1 MLRKGAGGRPS
12 RSLEKL
18 MLGIDVSKADLVCTL
33 LDPTTRQNQWT
44 RTFPNTAAG
53 IRHLLTQTPADPPWV
68 LEPTGRFSTSVVKQ
82 AQAEGRTL
90 LLAPPRQAQRF
101 LQAIQT
107 RAKTDRLDSAGLA
120 LFDLSMPLKPYPI
133 KPDAVEQLEQLLT
146 ARHGIVQAITSL
158 QPRIAELP
166 HAAAP
171 LQKAVA
177 DLKTQREEL
186 DRQIRA
192 LTQKQEPLAALV
204 ASLQSVPGIGP
215 VTATSIAARLT
226 SKEFGHPDQ
235 FVAYIGLDVAVR
247 QSGKREGKCGLTKQG
262 DGELRRL
269 LYLCARA
276 NLRVKESPFRTQ
288 YERERERGLSKTAAL
303 NAVARKLARLCWSLA
318 KHGTSYDP
326 DRVHKQG

>member
-1 MLRKGAGGRPS
+1 
-12 RSLEKL
+12 
-18 MLGIDVSKADLVCTL
+18 MLGIDVSKAQLVCTL
-33 LDPTTRQNQWT
+33 LDPTTRQNLWT
-44 RTFPNTAAG
+44 RTLPNTAG
-53 IRHLLTQTPADPPWV
+53 GCHDLLTQTPADHPWV
-68 LEPTGRFSTSVVKQ
+68 LEPTGRYSAAVVKQ
-82 AQAEGRTL
+82 AQAKGRTV

-101 LQAIQT
+101 LQAVQT

-120 LFDLSMPLKPYPI
+120 LFALSVPLRPYPI

-146 ARHGIVQAITSL
+146 ARQGIVQAITSL
-158 QPRIAELP
+158 QLRIAELP

-177 DLKTQREEL
+177 DLKTQREAL
-186 DRQIRA
+186 DRQIRT
-192 LTQKQEPLAALV
+192 LTQKQEQLAALV
-204 ASLQSVPGIGP
+204 ATLQTVPGIGP
-215 VTATSIAARLT
+215 VTATSVAARLS

-247 QSGKREGKCGLTKQG
+247 QSGKRAGDCGLTKQG

-288 YERERERGLSKTAAL
+288 YERERKKGLSKTAAL

-318 KHGTSYDP
+318 KHGTTYDP

>member
-1 MLRKGAGGRPS
+1 
-12 RSLEKL
+12 
-18 MLGIDVSKADLVCTL
+18 MLGIDVSKDHLVCTL
-33 LDPTTRQNQWT
+33 LDPTTRQNLWS
-44 RTFPNTAAG
+44 RTLPNTASG
-53 IRHLLTQTPADPPWV
+53 CHDLLTQTPLDHPWV
-68 LEPTGRFSTSVVKQ
+68 LEPTGRYSLAVVKQ
-82 AQAEGRTL
+82 AQANGRTV

-120 LFDLSMPLKPYPI
+120 LFALSMPLQPYPI
-133 KPDAVEQLEQLLT
+133 KPEAVEQLEQLLT
-146 ARHGIVQAITSL
+146 ARQGIVQAMTSL
-158 QPRIAELP
+158 QLRIAELP

-215 VTATSIAARLT
+215 VTATAVAARLT

-276 NLRVKESPFRTQ
+276 NLRVKESPFRSQ
-288 YERERERGLSKTAAL
+288 YERERKKGLSKTAAL
-303 NAVARKLARLCWSLA
+303 NAVARKLGRLCWSLA
-318 KHGTSYDP
+318 KHGTTYDP
-326 DRVHKQG
+326 DRVHQQG